1 MIFLDLA
8 SPPAIIK
15 EVRAGT
21 TWGTIAGGG
30 RGILTEVGSDMALM
44 LRDVRIAGYRS
55 LRAIHFPVGR
65 LSVFVGAN
73 GVGKTNLYRA
83 LELLQASAA
92 GTLAHALAAEGGMES
107 ALWAGERRRHE
118 PARLI
123 LQAGFAASPVGDND
137 YSYEV
142 AAGVAP
148 PATAAFALEPQIKEE
163 TLTHHHRGRLHKLL
177 ERRGPSATARD
188 ADGERAAVGS
198 ELLASETA
206 LGAIGDAG
214 RYPDIWALRQTMLDW
229 RFYHDLRTDR
239 ASPLR
244 QPCLAVTSPTLS
256 SDGGNLAAV
265 FATLAYIREDTVD
278 LDRTIDDAF
287 PGATLEVPP
296 PGRFASFGM
305 RFPDQPKRLFEA
317 AELSDGTLR
326 YLGLAGALLA
336 YRLPAFIALN
346 EPEASLHPDLLEP
359 LARLI
364 VRASERTQIWLVTH
378 SERLAAAI
386 ASDGAIEPLTVI
398 KRKGATWI
406 DGLNFAGVFPEEDE
420 T

>member
-1 MIFLDLA
+1 
-8 SPPAIIK
+8 
-15 EVRAGT
+15 
-21 TWGTIAGGG
+21 
-30 RGILTEVGSDMALM
+30 MALM

-55 LRAIHFPVGR
+55 LRSIRFPVGR

-118 PARLI
+118 PARIVLHG
-123 LQAGFAASPVGDND
+123 GFALSPVGAHD

-142 AAGVAP
+142 AAGVVPSHEVGGGLRLPIAS
-148 PATAAFALEPQIKEE
+148 AAFALEPQIKEE
-163 TLTHHHRGRLHKLL
+163 TLLHHHRGRAHKLL
-177 ERRGPSATARD
+177 ERSGPAVTARD
-188 ADGERAAVGS
+188 TAGARSAIAT

-206 LGAIGDAG
+206 LGAIGDGVYDPA
-214 RYPDIWALRQTMLDW
+214 IAMLRNTMIDW

-239 ASPLR
+239 AAPLR
-244 QPCLAVTSPTLS
+244 QPSLAVTSPTLS

-265 FATLAYIREDTVD
+265 FATLSYIREDTVD

-287 PGATLEVPP
+287 PGASLVVPP

-378 SERLAAAI
+378 SERLANAI
-386 ASDGAIEPLTVI
+386 ARDGAIAKLTVV
-398 KRKGATWI
+398 KRGGATWI
-406 DGLNFAGVFPEEDE
+406 DGLNLAGSFLEEEDQ
-420 T
+420 